1 MSDGKKEQVKM
12 SHVHA
17 LDRRISD
24 HRLEVNKSLNETLVR
39 LITPINELTSEIKLS
54 NKNHDHLKNDL
65 LDTKKDLSRLDQK
78 VEAVREKAAI
88 SEIEVARIKTTQGGI
103 LGVTGKVFPVVASIM
118 GITIILLL
126 GVSIYLK
133 TGVVV

>member
-1 MSDGKKEQVKM
+1 MSDGKLEQVKM

-24 HRLEVNKSLNETLVR
+24 HRLEVNKSLNDTLVR
-39 LITPINELTSEIKLS
+39 LITPINDLTSEIKLS
-54 NKNHDHLKNDL
+54 NKSHDHLKNDL
-65 LDTKKDLSRLDQK
+65 LETKKHLSHVDEK
-78 VEAVREKAAI
+78 VEAVREKVVI
-88 SEIEVARIKTTQGGI
+88 SEIAIAKIGTTQGGI
-103 LGVTGKVFPVVASIM
+103 LGVTGKVFPVAASIM

-126 GVSIYLK
+126 SISIYLK

>member
-1 MSDGKKEQVKM
+1 MSDGKPEQVKM

-24 HRLEVNKSLNETLVR
+24 HRLEVNKSLNDTLVK

-54 NKNHDHLKNDL
+54 NKNHDHLKSDL

-78 VEAVREKAAI
+78 VEVIREKAAN
-88 SEIEVARIKTTQGGI
+88 SEIEVAKIKTTQGGI
-103 LGVTGKVFPVVASIM
+103 LGVSGKVFPVFMSVIGSAM
-118 GITIILLL
+118 VLLL
-126 GVSIYLK
+126 SVSIYLK
-133 TGVVV
+133 ISP

>member
-1 MSDGKKEQVKM
+1 MSDGKPEQVKM